1 MHIYLVVTY
10 PICHGYYICIQP
22 TYTIFHSSTILLF
35 LFGKASHVSQ
45 LLLTECCNQS
55 WHQVFFIRRRRH
67 SRARSSSQTSI
78 WSEIPS
84 YGGSAFPELLFTLFD
99 WQDPI
104 QNFGAAYLLASS
116 SSSNAANQACRR
128 HSIVTYILT
137 TFILEL
143 LPRYYLYIGTISKA
157 IVILIVI
164 ESYLS
169 TLHH

>member
-1 MHIYLVVTY
+1 MVPLEDTLFKKVSFVLVEETSKSKSCV
-10 PICHGYYICIQP
+10 Q
-22 TYTIFHSSTILLF
+22 
-35 LFGKASHVSQ
+35 
-45 LLLTECCNQS
+45 LLTECCNQS

-84 YGGSAFPELLFTLFD
+84 YGGSAFPEPLFTLFD